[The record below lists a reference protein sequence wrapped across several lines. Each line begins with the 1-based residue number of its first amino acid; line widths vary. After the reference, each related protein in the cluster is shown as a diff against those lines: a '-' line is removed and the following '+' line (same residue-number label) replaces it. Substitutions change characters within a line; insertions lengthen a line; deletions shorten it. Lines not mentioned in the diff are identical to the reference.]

1 MPRLYHILFVAA
13 HAASV
18 VLIALPLTF
27 SSFAL
32 AKPIPRPLLSQ
43 TMPVHHITERSVQA
57 VKSMNLN
64 SQAKAIGPRVFL
76 SNPSN
81 LSYYS
86 FAGSTYTGSKV
97 IARAYGRSGDINTAT
112 SVDKIDILNGYYS
125 KAYENAQN
133 LSTCSYF
140 LP

>member
-125 KAYENAQN
+125 KAYKNAQN